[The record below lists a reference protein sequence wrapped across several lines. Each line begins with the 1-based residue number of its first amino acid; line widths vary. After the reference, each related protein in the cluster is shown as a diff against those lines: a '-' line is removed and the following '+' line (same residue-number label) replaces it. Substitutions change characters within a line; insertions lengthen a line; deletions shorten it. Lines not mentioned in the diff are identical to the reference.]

1 MLSLSEMAL
10 GVSRVDQLVPKVPF
24 VSEPVVMEA
33 PGGLTFSKDGQSKVN
48 LQDGEVQRG
57 GTIGLTSKNGL
68 AGVDDGGSHGLNLEK
83 GEALHES
90 KHEDVEIVNGVASVT
105 RSHDINANYKTGQ
118 VTTDV
123 KTEANL
129 PAVAN
134 VNVGAP
140 VEADAKNRKATKDAP
155 AMKKSDDGNYK

>member
-24 VSEPVVMEA
+24 VSEPVVMEV
-33 PGGLTFSKDGQSKVN
+33 PGGLTVSKDGKSKVN
-48 LQDGEVQRG
+48 LQDGEVTRG
-57 GTIGLTSKNGL
+57 GSL
-68 AGVDDGGSHGLNLEK
+68 GVDDGGSHRLNLNK
-83 GEALHES
+83 GEVLHDS
-90 KHEDVEIVNGVASVT
+90 KHEDVEIVNGVVST
-105 RSHDINANYKTGQ
+105 KRSHEVTANYKTGQ

-134 VNVGAP
+134 VNVRAP
-140 VEADAKNRKATKDAP
+140 IEADAKNPKTTNDAP
-155 AMKKSDDGNYK
+155 AMKKSDNGNY